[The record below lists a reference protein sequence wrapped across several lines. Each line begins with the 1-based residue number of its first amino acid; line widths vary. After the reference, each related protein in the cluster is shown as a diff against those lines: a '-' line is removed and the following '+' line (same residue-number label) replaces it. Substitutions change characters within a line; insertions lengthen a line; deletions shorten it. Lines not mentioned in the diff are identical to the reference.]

1 MATINITGTG
11 GIIEGNLGAANVN
24 VNLDAS
30 VRLSTGNT
38 SGEGNYVGIPS
49 NADIEALET
58 GGTVSAWC
66 KFNSAGSA
74 GNYPNVIGL
83 GTGGASGL
91 NVGIFRHSTNDT
103 LFYNV
108 KFADGTSAYLG
119 SSGITLGTW
128 NHVAISFD
136 SGAYNSYFNGV
147 LVNNNTTAQDLFTL
161 GTVTRNGDSLC
172 GAIGTNLNNV

>member
-1 MATINITGTG
+1 MSNTINFTGTG

-38 SGEGNYVGIPS
+38 SGAGNYIGIPT

-58 GGTVSAWC
+58 GGTISAWA

-91 NVGIFRHSTNDT
+91 NVGIFRHSTNDSV
-103 LFYNV
+103 FYNV
-108 KFADGTSAYLG
+108 KFADGSSTYLG
-119 SSGITLGTW
+119 SSAITHGTW
-128 NHVAISFD
+128 NHFAISFD
-136 SGAYNSYFNGV
+136 SGAYKSYFNGV
-147 LVNNNTTAQDLFTL
+147 LVTNNTTAQDLFTL
-161 GTVTRNGDSLC
+161 GTVTRNGDVL
-172 GAIGTNLNNV
+172 